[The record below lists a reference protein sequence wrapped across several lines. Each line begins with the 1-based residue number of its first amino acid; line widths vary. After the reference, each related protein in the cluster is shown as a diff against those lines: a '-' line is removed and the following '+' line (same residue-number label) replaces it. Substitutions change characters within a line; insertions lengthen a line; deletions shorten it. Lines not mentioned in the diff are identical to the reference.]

1 MLAAVL
7 FIVCGMGVQSASV
20 KTGTD
25 DLFVPIGDAMMNVKK
40 RRLHGG
46 RRKYGTISSRVE
58 NA

>member
-7 FIVCGMGVQSASV
+7 FIVCGMGVQSASA

-25 DLFVPIGDAMMNVKK
+25 ALFVLIGDAMMNVKK
-40 RRLHGG
+40 RILYGG
-46 RRKYGTISSRVE
+46 RRKYGKISRRVE